1 MKAGKK
7 VGMVSIVAV
16 AVFMGAQTS
25 VALPKIKVPAV
36 AGGGESASGMD
47 ITQMKA
53 DLESKT
59 AESVKQCSAARVA
72 FVDAQLL
79 LCEALGLKADQATKL
94 AEAKTL
100 AEGNASAGD
109 LKKAQVISQAAN
121 EAIKKASA
129 EAGEMAPDAKQKYA
143 EGISK
148 FASGLT
154 METAQIAVIAELAKT
169 AQDIAQN
176 ASGLEKAG
184 AIAAGKPALALAAM
198 VPADVKEATGT
209 LGSIISVAKKQNI
222 AVPKDAT
229 SLLGD

>member
-109 LKKAQVISQAAN
+109 LKKAQ
-121 EAIKKASA
+121 
-129 EAGEMAPDAKQKYA
+129 
-143 EGISK
+143 K
-148 FASGLT
+148 FARHKSGSTTIQMYLHQGPT
-154 METAQIAVIAELAKT
+154 DEDIENYNDGIAEHEPDNRT
-169 AQDIAQN
+169 
-176 ASGLEKAG
+176 
-184 AIAAGKPALALAAM
+184 
-198 VPADVKEATGT
+198 
-209 LGSIISVAKKQNI
+209 
-222 AVPKDAT
+222 
-229 SLLGD
+229 